1 MGKDIVKSAGR
12 QTEVGQWEFRQGQ
25 RENMNQGLPAASGG
39 NGGFRAVFQERGM
52 KIDSWIHPSTSQGS
66 WGCWRGA
73 SARAE
78 AAAAQSAGG
87 VILSWTLGGEY
98 GTREWLGWLGGGC
111 AWQGPRAT
119 GQRRCD
125 KRILLHSWSC
135 TCLPQCS
142 SRACS

>member
-1 MGKDIVKSAGR
+1 MEKDIVKSAGR

-73 SARAE
+73 SACAE

-87 VILSWTLGGEY
+87 VILFWTLGGEY
-98 GTREWLGWLGGGC
+98 STREWLGWLEG
-111 AWQGPRAT
+111 
-119 GQRRCD
+119 
-125 KRILLHSWSC
+125 L
-135 TCLPQCS
+135 CLARPPS
-142 SRACS
+142 HRTEEV